1 MKLTDKILL
10 KVSAAIL
17 GTVATVATQKLL
29 ASGWEFVTG
38 EEPPEPGDP
47 EVSAGAAFS
56 WVLAS
61 AVGYGLSQ
69 LAVQR
74 ATARMTTKRGGLPKA
89 HPLQFKI

>member
-10 KVSAAIL
+10 KVSASVL
-17 GTVATVATQKLL
+17 GAVATVATQKLL
-29 ASGWEFVTG
+29 AAGWEFVTG

-47 EVSAGAAFS
+47 EVSAAAAFT

-61 AVGYGLSQ
+61 AVGYGVSQ

-74 ATARMTTKRGGLPKA
+74 TTARMTLKRGGLNKA
-89 HPLQFKI
+89 HPLSIRI